1 MMKMKIKMR
10 IMIFFFS
17 IIMVNAQT
25 LPVKIAGSEEDI
37 CMNPTISP
45 NGELVAFTKAG
56 YQGIWIFKFSDN
68 SINQIT
74 DEIAAGFAMQ
84 WSPDS
89 KFILSRP
96 AYYDGPIR
104 YNAVKIYNVET
115 AEAVLL
121 TDYRTKM
128 PSLPQ
133 WSDYNEKAFIVTD
146 NKPEIFST
154 GLTASQQQKQNL
166 PGILVYITNDDKIGV
181 TNIADNSN
189 RIFEPIPGKKCMNL
203 SLSPD
208 MQRVAFEIYG
218 GNLYSMKIDGTE
230 LTDLGKG
237 YRAKWMADSQHL
249 IYMITEDD
257 GYQFTSSDIY
267 TIKFDGTEKRNITNT
282 TDKIELSPSASLINN
297 KIVFEVF
304 DEGAIYFMNL
314 D

>member
-1 MMKMKIKMR
+1 MR
-10 IMIFFFS
+10 IK
-17 IIMVNAQT
+17 IIVLMLNLLLMNVVAQT
-25 LPVKIAGSEEDI
+25 LPIKITGSVEDI

-45 NGELVAFTKAG
+45 NGEFVAFTKAG
-56 YQGIWIFKFSDN
+56 YQGIWIYKFSDN

-74 DEIAAGFAMQ
+74 DEIASGFAMQ

-115 AEAVLL
+115 AEAIQL

-128 PSLPQ
+128 PSLPR
-133 WSDYNEKAFIVTD
+133 WSNYNENVFIVTD
-146 NKPEIFST
+146 NQIESFST
-154 GLTASQQQKQNL
+154 GLIATAEQRQSSAQF
-166 PGILVYITNDDKIGV
+166 LVYLTNDDKIGV
-181 TNIADNSN
+181 KDLTNNTIK
-189 RIFEPIPGKKCMNL
+189 IFEPIPGKKCMNI
-203 SLSPD
+203 SVSPD
-208 MQRVAFEIYG
+208 NQRIAFEIYG

-230 LTDLGKG
+230 LVDLGKG
-237 YRAKWMADSQHL
+237 YRGKWMADSQHL

-257 GYQFTSSDIY
+257 GHQFTSSDIY
-267 TIKFDGTEKRNITNT
+267 TIKYDGTEKRNITNT
-282 TDKIELSPSASLINN
+282 NDKIELSPSASFMNN

-304 DEGAIYFMNL
+304 DEGSIYFMNL

>member
-1 MMKMKIKMR
+1 MKVIIQTGM
-10 IMIFFFS
+10 MIFFFLM
-17 IIMVNAQT
+17 IITNAQT
-25 LPVKIAGSEEDI
+25 LPVKITGSEEDI

-74 DEIAAGFAMQ
+74 DEVAAGYAMQ

-115 AEAVLL
+115 AETIQLS
-121 TDYRTKM
+121 DYRTKM

-146 NKPEIFST
+146 NQPESFST
-154 GLTASQQQKQNL
+154 GLIANEEQKKNL
-166 PGILVYITNDDKIGV
+166 SPFLVYLTNDDKIGV
-181 TNIADNSN
+181 TNFADNST
-189 RIFEPIPGKKCMNL
+189 RIFEPFPGKKCMNL
-203 SLSPD
+203 SVSPD
-208 MQRVAFEIYG
+208 RQRVAFEIYG

-257 GYQFTSSDIY
+257 GHQFTSSDIY
-267 TIKFDGTEKRNITNT
+267 IIKFDGTEKRNITNT

-314 D
+314 E